1 MIVWYSFLESLNIL
15 ELMLIGAATVANNLM
30 AVTLIVSY
38 SDSKLKITNSYMT
51 HNSHNMSLQS
61 TAMVRPYNN
70 SVVHAVAD
78 LLIARRF

>member
-51 HNSHNMSLQS
+51 HNSHNIQS